1 MPSFP
6 GVARTAD
13 HGAGLFV
20 RLLLLPASSGI
31 LLFLAS
37 PSALSLAWLAWLA
50 LIPLLLAL
58 TGARPGHGFLSGLAF
73 GLVYYLLLLN
83 WVIHALSIHGQV
95 PWIFSAAALLGLSLY
110 MGLYPAFFGL
120 LLCRLRPKI
129 SPLFL
134 APVAWVA
141 LDGLRSFLF
150 TGFPWL
156 DLAYTQYRSPLLIQV
171 ADLTGHYGVTFIMVL
186 VNILLLAGTAK
197 GVGKKLFP
205 CPGKMVLAAV
215 LTIFAVFAYSGWRF
229 LGLEKKLTGA
239 ETAGV
244 AIIQGNIPQDEKW
257 QALLLRQSVA
267 TYSSLSA
274 EAAGQGKTD
283 LVIWP
288 ETAFPFFPA
297 EHPIFQEV
305 VENLLEP
312 YQVFLLSGAPHR
324 EPDPG
329 SRGMRYFNS
338 AFLFD
343 PAGSIL
349 GRYDKQHL
357 VPFGEYIPF
366 RKIFSFASPLVET
379 LGDFTPGQNST
390 PLPAPRSRIG
400 VLICFESIFPELS
413 RKMAA
418 NGATILANLTNDAW
432 FGRSNAPWQH
442 LSMSVLRAVETRRSL
457 ARAANTGFSC
467 FIDPLGRIN
476 GQTGLF
482 ETRTLTAHL
491 PLFSETT
498 FYVKYG
504 HLFLLSC
511 LLVLSGEILRTV
523 FFRQSLEKSRQNED
537 IDNQ

>member
-1 MPSFP
+1 
-6 GVARTAD
+6 
-13 HGAGLFV
+13 
-20 RLLLLPASSGI
+20 
-31 LLFLAS
+31 
-37 PSALSLAWLAWLA
+37 
-50 LIPLLLAL
+50 
-58 TGARPGHGFLSGLAF
+58 
-73 GLVYYLLLLN
+73 
-83 WVIHALSIHGQV
+83 
-95 PWIFSAAALLGLSLY
+95 

-141 LDGLRSFLF
+141 LDGLRAFLF

-156 DLAYTQYRSPLLIQV
+156 DLAYTQYRSPLPIQV
-171 ADLTGHYGVTFIMVL
+171 ADLTGHYGVTFLIVL
-186 VNILLLAGTAK
+186 VNVLLLAGA
-197 GVGKKLFP
+197 GIGAGKKLFP

-215 LTIFAVFAYSGWRF
+215 LTIIAAFSYSGWRF
-229 LGLEKKLTGA
+229 LDVEKKLAGA
-239 ETAGV
+239 ETTGV

-257 QALLLRQSVA
+257 QAMLLRQSVA
-267 TYSSLSA
+267 TYIKLSA
-274 EAAGQGKTD
+274 GAVDQGKTD

-288 ETAFPFFPA
+288 ETAFPYFPA

-312 YQVFLLSGAPHR
+312 HGVFLLSGAPHR
-324 EPDPG
+324 EPDQG
-329 SRGMRYFNS
+329 GRGMRYFNS
-338 AFLFD
+338 AFLFA
-343 PAGSIL
+343 PGGTIV

-366 RKIFSFASPLVET
+366 RKLFSFASPLVET
-379 LGDFTPGQNST
+379 LGDFTPGQSHA
-390 PLPAPRSRIG
+390 PLPGLNNRIG

-432 FGRSNAPWQH
+432 FGKSNAPWQH

-467 FIDPLGRIN
+467 FIDPLGRIS

-482 ETRTLTAHL
+482 ETRSLTARL

-511 LLVLSGEILRTV
+511 LLVLLGEILRNQV
-523 FFRQSLEKSRQNED
+523 FFRQGLEKSRQNEN
-537 IDNQ
+537 IDDQEH